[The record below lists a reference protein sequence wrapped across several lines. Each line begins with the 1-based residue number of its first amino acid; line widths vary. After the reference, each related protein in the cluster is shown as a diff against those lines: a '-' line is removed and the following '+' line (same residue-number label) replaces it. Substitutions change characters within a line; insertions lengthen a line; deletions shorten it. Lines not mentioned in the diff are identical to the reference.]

1 VLEGDLTD
9 FTLPDVLRL
18 LAFTGK
24 TGRLTIEADGTC
36 GRLDLRAGRVREVS
50 ADASRL
56 PLARRLLGLGVL
68 GGGALSELLEAREV
82 LPTDL
87 ELARDVVSGGSA
99 EAVVLAPLL
108 VEQTTDAAFDLF
120 RWSAGSFRFTGAS
133 EIEEAEELEPAL
145 AIDELVDAVTE
156 RLEAWSDLVQRT
168 GPLDAVVTI
177 TRPDAEAAGG
187 TGVALGAE
195 GWGLL
200 ALVDGRRTVADLV
213 SLSGQG
219 EYATRRILA
228 SLRDAGVVT
237 VGEAEESGPIEQLL
251 ADHRSLADLERSLGG
266 GASTWGPERRRRTTS
281 LRTPDVGL
289 PPPDAAPETATS
301 PSPAVPAPVATP
313 APVVSPALTAA
324 PVPVPAATRVPAA
337 TSSGLSSSPGRVR
350 QLRTTV
356 RDERLRTDPAVDAD
370 LVDRLIEGVE
380 AL

>member
-36 GRLDLRAGRVREVS
+36 GRLDLRAGRVRDVS
-50 ADASRL
+50 ADAARL

-68 GGGALSELLEAREV
+68 GGGALSELLEAREA

-87 ELARDVVSGGSA
+87 DLARDLVAGGLVDAS
-99 EAVVLAPLL
+99 LLTPLL

-120 RWSAGSFRFTGAS
+120 RWSTGSFRFTGAPD
-133 EIEEAEELEPAL
+133 IEDAEGLEPAL
-145 AIDELVDAVTE
+145 AIDELVDEVTE
-156 RLEAWSDLVQRT
+156 RLEAWADLVLRT

-177 TRPDAEAAGG
+177 TRPDDEADGG
-187 TGVALGAE
+187 TSVALGPE

-228 SLRDAGVVT
+228 SLRDEGVVS
-237 VGEAEESGPIEQLL
+237 VGEPEASGPIEQLL
-251 ADHRSLADLERSLGG
+251 ADHRSLADLERSLAGG
-266 GASTWGPERRRRTTS
+266 TPTQAREPRRRTS
-281 LRTPDVGL
+281 PPRTAAVTL
-289 PPPDAAPETATS
+289 PPPDLAPETATS
-301 PSPAVPAPVATP
+301 VSAPAPASVAAPTPVPTP
-313 APVVSPALTAA
+313 A
-324 PVPVPAATRVPAA
+324 PVPAATRGSAA
-337 TSSGLSSSPGRVR
+337 TSTGPLSGSGRVR

-356 RDERLRTDPAVDAD
+356 RDERLRTDPTVDAD

>member
-87 ELARDVVSGGSA
+87 ELARDVVSGGLVDA
-99 EAVVLAPLL
+99 GVLAPLL

-120 RWSAGSFRFTGAS
+120 RWSAGSFRFTGAP
-133 EIEEAEELEPAL
+133 EIEDAEELEPAL
-145 AIDELVDAVTE
+145 AIDELVEAVTE
-156 RLEAWSDLVQRT
+156 RLEAWSDLVRRT

-177 TRPDAEAAGG
+177 ARPDGEAAGG
-187 TGVALGAE
+187 TSVALGPE

-228 SLRDAGVVT
+228 ALRDEGVVT
-237 VGEAEESGPIEQLL
+237 VGEPEESGPIEQLL
-251 ADHRSLADLERSLGG
+251 ADHRSLADLERSLGAG
-266 GASTWGPERRRRTTS
+266 TAPRATERRRRTT
-281 LRTPDVGL
+281 LPRTPDVTL

-301 PSPAVPAPVATP
+301 PSPAVPAPAATP
-313 APVVSPALTAA
+313 APVAATAPTAA

-356 RDERLRTDPAVDAD
+356 RDERLRTDPTVDTD

>member
-36 GRLDLRAGRVREVS
+36 GRLDLRAGRIREVS

-56 PLARRLLGLGVL
+56 PLARRLLGLGLL
-68 GGGALSELLEAREV
+68 GGGGLSELLEPREV

-87 ELARDVVSGGSA
+87 ELARDVVAGGLV
-99 EAVVLAPLL
+99 ETGVLAPLL

-120 RWSAGSFRFTGAS
+120 RWSAGSFRFTGAP
-133 EIEEAEELEPAL
+133 EIEDAEELEPAL

-156 RLEAWSDLVQRT
+156 RLEAWSDLVRRT

-177 TRPDAEAAGG
+177 TRPDGG
-187 TGVALGAE
+187 TTGGIGVALGPE

-228 SLRDAGVVT
+228 SLRDEGVVT

-266 GASTWGPERRRRTTS
+266 GTPTRGPEPRRRTAPP
-281 LRTPDVGL
+281 RTPAVTL
-289 PPPDAAPETATS
+289 PPPDGAPEPSSS
-301 PSPAVPAPVATP
+301 PSPAAPARTAAPAPAAVPAPVAS
-313 APVVSPALTAA
+313 PVQ
-324 PVPVPAATRVPAA
+324 VPVATRVPAA
-337 TSSGLSSSPGRVR
+337 PSPGLSSSPGRVR

-356 RDERLRTDPAVDAD
+356 RDERLRTDPTVDAD